1 MAWHDEP
8 VNKRATWLAGFV
20 GIAVVLLG
28 ACSDD
33 GGSADS
39 VAPTSVSTGGT
50 VDTSAACATGNWVS
64 TSMDAP
70 SQAGIGEITPTG
82 GGDGMV
88 IEMKPDG
95 TFQIDFGPMKP
106 ATATFTTGA
115 KQGILETTFS
125 GVGEGTWTPEG
136 PATFSDFGTVK
147 ATATLTLGETVPP
160 IFDETLELL
169 NANRMLGDEQV
180 GVFAITDCTPDTLV
194 LTTPF
199 PGGEVVI
206 TAA

>member
-1 MAWHDEP
+1 MS
-8 VNKRATWLAGFV
+8 RATAALACLF
-20 GIAVVLLG
+20 LLA
-28 ACSDD
+28 ACSSDD
-33 GGSADS
+33 GTADT
-39 VAPTSVSTGGT
+39 VAPSTSATAGS
-50 VDTSAACATGNWVS
+50 VDTSAACATGDWVS

-82 GGDGMV
+82 GGDGMAIV
-88 IEMKPDG
+88 MRPDG

-106 ATATFTTGA
+106 TTATFTTGGQ
-115 KQGILETTFS
+115 QGILETTFS
-125 GVGEGTWTPEG
+125 GVGEGTWTEAG
-136 PATFSDFGTVK
+136 PAAFSDFGTVK

-169 NANRMLGDEQV
+169 NANRMLGGEQV

-194 LTTPF
+194 LTSPF

-206 TAA
+206 TAVPAEG